1 MEYVFLANSFV
12 EALQG
17 IFQTVLE
24 KVFTPILTEIL
35 QIFIN
40 YMTNVIWT
48 LWSEWLIAIF
58 VLLCSLVDF
67 LENIF
72 NVFAGI
78 TPVEVEGE
86 STYLLDAF
94 LQMKN
99 VTTAFCCITLM
110 ALAICFIFTIFKTA
124 KSVSDMALED
134 RNPISKV
141 MANGMRAAVSFM
153 LIPFLC
159 MFMLQVSSVITSQ
172 VIGTFDSVQGGHT
185 TIGTIVFLSAGI
197 DADKA
202 TTGER
207 DIVSG
212 EMEMQAGRN
221 PTFNDSVRQ
230 PYLDGTYDYTDLD
243 RVKKDFHVA
252 NFNYLAGFG
261 CAVMLLV
268 VLGGTILVFIRRLFD
283 ILLLYIVSPF
293 FVSTIPLDDG
303 AVFKKWREL
312 FIAKFISGFGSIFSM
327 RYYLMLVPTVM
338 SSSLCL
344 YDKSLPNAS
353 TIDNILKIFVIIG
366 GAWSVYKGQSLI
378 LQVMH
383 PEAAMAEKQAGS
395 LVTGMVIGAASTAAA
410 VGTGGATAAMSG
422 LSAVGKAAGSAGS
435 AMASAAGEQSQA
447 YKG

>member
-17 IFQTVLE
+17 IFQTILE

-35 QIFIN
+35 QIFVN
-40 YMTNVIWT
+40 YVTNVIWT
-48 LWSEWLIAIF
+48 LWSEWLLALL
-58 VLLCSLVDF
+58 VLLCSLIDF

-78 TPVEVEGE
+78 TPVEVSGE
-86 STYLLDAF
+86 TTYLLDAF

-99 VTTAFCCITLM
+99 ITTAFCCITLL

-124 KSVSDMALED
+124 KSISDMALED

-141 MANGMRAAVSFM
+141 MANGMRAAVTFM
-153 LIPFLC
+153 LVPFLC

-172 VIGTFDSVQGGHT
+172 AVGAFDSVQGGHT
-185 TIGTIVFLSAGI
+185 TIGTIVFLAAGI

-207 DIVSG
+207 DIASG
-212 EMEMQAGRN
+212 EMELKAGRN
-221 PTFNDSVRQ
+221 PTFNDDVRQ
-230 PYLDGTYDYTDLD
+230 PYLDGTYDYTDLSQ
-243 RVKKDFHVA
+243 VKKDFYA
-252 NFNYLAGFG
+252 SNFNYLAGFG

-268 VLGGTILVFIRRLFD
+268 VLAGTIMIFIRRLFD

-293 FVSTIPLDDG
+293 FTSTIPLDDG
-303 AVFKKWREL
+303 ATFKKWREL

-327 RYYLMLVPTVM
+327 RYYLLLVPTVTG
-338 SSSLCL
+338 SNLCL
-344 YDKSLPNAS
+344 YDMSLPNAS
-353 TIDNILKIFVIIG
+353 MINNILKIFVIIG

-395 LVTGMVIGAASTAAA
+395 LVTGMMIGAASTAAA
-410 VGTGGATAAMSG
+410 IGTGGASAAMSG
-422 LSAVGKAAGSAGS
+422 LSAIGKAGG
-435 AMASAAGEQSQA
+435 AMASAAGEQNQA
-447 YKG
+447 YRG